1 MENPKKNDT
10 GKTYEIGFNAGLS
23 ALENINN
30 SLGNVPP
37 HVLKNALAG
46 LLTAACRCAYA
57 FAPNEEAAT
66 EIIELSRKFGLEDVR
81 RQKLQEFMEYYDIT
95 DLQSVT
101 DFLEDGEALSH
112 TDITQNVAEEM
123 HDLACKAKEKNEI

>member
-1 MENPKKNDT
+1 MKTLKKNDT
-10 GKTYEIGFNAGLS
+10 GKTYEIGFDAGLD

-37 HVLKNALAG
+37 HVLKDAFAG

-66 EIIELSRKFGLEDVR
+66 ELIELSRQFALEDEQ
-81 RQKLQEFMEYYDIT
+81 RQK
-95 DLQSVT
+95 
-101 DFLEDGEALSH
+101 
-112 TDITQNVAEEM
+112 
-123 HDLACKAKEKNEI
+123 KEILK